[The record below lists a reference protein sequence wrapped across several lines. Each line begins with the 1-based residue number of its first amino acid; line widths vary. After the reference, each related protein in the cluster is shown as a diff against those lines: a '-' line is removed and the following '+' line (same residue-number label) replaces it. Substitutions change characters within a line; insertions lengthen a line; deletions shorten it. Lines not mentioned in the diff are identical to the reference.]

1 LSNGQKNG
9 FFAGIPANRQHYLN
23 HVVDGRFLVMD
34 TETMKLAV
42 DLADRITTVG
52 FMLFMIAFLMKENSV
67 LKELLFGDWKRQNE
81 EEREA
86 LKIARQ
92 KSNGTGL

>member
-1 LSNGQKNG
+1 
-9 FFAGIPANRQHYLN
+9 
-23 HVVDGRFLVMD
+23 VDA
-34 TETMKLAV
+34 ETMKLAV
-42 DLADRITTVG
+42 ELADRITTVG

>member
-1 LSNGQKNG
+1 
-9 FFAGIPANRQHYLN
+9 
-23 HVVDGRFLVMD
+23 VVYGGFLVMD
-34 TETMKLAV
+34 AETMKLAIE
-42 DLADRITTVG
+42 LADRITTVG

-92 KSNGTGL
+92 KGNGTGL